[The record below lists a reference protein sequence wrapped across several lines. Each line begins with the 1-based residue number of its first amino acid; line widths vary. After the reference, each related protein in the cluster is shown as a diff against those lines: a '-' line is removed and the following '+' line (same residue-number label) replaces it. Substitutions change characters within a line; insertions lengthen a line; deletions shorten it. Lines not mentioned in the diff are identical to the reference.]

1 MLAGGIAS
9 SSAFGFGVAGVVA
22 HGGDP
27 CESWTCTESDLE
39 AWLKN
44 ARTGDR
50 FVYARGP
57 SLIQG
62 AAAAKVKA
70 LRERGEIS
78 SHNQRNRVTGD
89 LEYIVI
95 RNRIRVE
102 VLRAPVCTP
111 DMMAVLVELQDDAQN
126 HRRCRSDAELADAAG
141 ITADQAKWQLK
152 KLEAAKMIERR
163 TVPAPGDPR
172 FRVVRVVATGAETAG
187 PK

>member
-1 MLAGGIAS
+1 MLAGGITR
-9 SSAFGFGVAGVVA
+9 SSAFGFGVAGGVVPGA
-22 HGGDP
+22 TP
-27 CESWTCTESDLE
+27 CESWTCTESDLD
-39 AWLKN
+39 AWLKT

-57 SLIQG
+57 SLVQG
-62 AAAAKVKA
+62 AAAAKVKK
-70 LRERGEIS
+70 LRERGEVS
-78 SHNQRNRVTGD
+78 AHNQRNRATND

-102 VLRAPVCTP
+102 LLRAPVCTP
-111 DMMAVLVELQDDAQN
+111 DMLSVLVELQDDAQN
-126 HRRCRSDAELADAAG
+126 HRRCRSDAEIADAAG
-141 ITADQAKWQLK
+141 MTVDQAKWQLK

-163 TVPAPGDPR
+163 TVPAAGDPR